1 MRKKPLPEE
10 GKRLDKTEA
19 LDLVLVLILV
29 VCLVVI
35 VLIVA
40 VLIVI
45 VLILAVL
52 IVIVLLVL
60 IVVTIVVLHDSNSF
74 LNVNCRNY
82 KFSMTPIP
90 KNMQRSYARRY
101 LYSTSSPFST
111 TVSVR

>member
-1 MRKKPLPEE
+1 LRKKPLPEE

-35 VLIVA
+35 VLIV
-40 VLIVI
+40 
-45 VLILAVL
+45 AVL

-101 LYSTSSPFST
+101 LYSTSSAT
-111 TVSVR
+111 WLRNMIV